1 CPQVL
6 AMERAELIAR
16 LALFPGSDVARM
28 VELAP
33 AAFLN
38 GDWPPKAQQ
47 LEAASSLLRRELCG
61 ADLDFMFQEDP
72 AILFEPLDSLQV
84 GLRRLHELWPGL
96 TPQALGDSEPLHL
109 SLAVKA
115 LGLSGPP
122 KGF

>member
-1 CPQVL
+1 MQGGAGHPAVCCSPSTL
-6 AMERAELIAR
+6 C
-16 LALFPGSDVARM
+16 
-28 VELAP
+28 AP
-33 AAFLN
+33 AHTTIHP
-38 GDWPPKAQQ
+38 G
-47 LEAASSLLRRELCG
+47 LCV
-61 ADLDFMFQEDP
+61 AVLP
-72 AILFEPLDSLQV
+72 RQV